1 MRYRTIAQHSTEP
14 LMQNKPM
21 SLILSESLTKYNYKR
36 KKKHKKSM
44 IFEFVSINY

>member
-21 SLILSESLTKYNYKR
+21 SLILSESLTNIVIKEKR
-36 KKKHKKSM
+36 NIKKNM
-44 IFEFVSINY
+44 IFECVSITY